1 MRLVYS
7 SDPQKRSAASAAVE
21 AVLQGHSDQAHT
33 VTVLLD
39 CIRCVG
45 ILSLPA
51 NYFCD
56 DVDIVNLKTYF
67 HLSSKFSLRSGTMH
81 LSAFLLSCSASHGK
95 IACTYNHEVDV
106 AILESHISIDFMIK

>member
-21 AVLQGHSDQAHT
+21 AVLQGHSDQGHT
-33 VTVLLD
+33 ITVLLD

-45 ILSLPA
+45 ILSFPA

-56 DVDIVNLKTYF
+56 DVDIINLTTYF
-67 HLSSKFSLRSGTMH
+67 HLSSILAYCISV
-81 LSAFLLSCSASHGK
+81 LSCFLCSASHGK

-106 AILESHISIDFMIK
+106 AILEPTQEIEPH